1 MQIEDYGLVGDLET
15 SALVGRDGSVEWLCL
30 PRFDSGACFSALLG
44 DESHGHWRIGP
55 ADGGPATR
63 RRYRENTLILE
74 HEWDVPGGTVRLVD
88 AMPPRDEAANL
99 VRVVEG
105 VSGNVPMRMDLAIRL
120 DYGASVPWV
129 TTGPDGISAVA
140 GPDALRL
147 RTPVPLRGE
156 GLSTVA
162 EFTVEAG
169 ERIPFTLDWHASH
182 RGAPEPI
189 DAFSAL
195 EQTDAFWRE
204 WSEISTYEGEWAE
217 AVGVSLRVLKAL
229 TYAPTG
235 GIVAAPTTSLP
246 EALGGVRNWDYRY
259 CWIRDATLTL
269 YALAQCGYAE
279 EALAFRDWLLRASAG
294 TASQLQ
300 IMYGVAGER
309 RLPEQELQWLPG
321 YEGAGPVRAGNAAV
335 EQFQLDVYGEML
347 DLAWFGA
354 QSPRH
359 IQPIAWK
366 RQLSLMNF
374 LETAAFEPD
383 EGIWEVRGPR
393 RHFTHSKV
401 MAWVAFDRAVRI
413 AEHGGLEGPV
423 GRWSEIRDRL
433 HAEICAKGFDE
444 ERGTFTQ
451 YYGSHELDASALI
464 IPTMGFLPPD
474 DPRVRGTVDAIRREL
489 VEDGFVYRY
498 STGEHEGAVDGLPG
512 KEGAFL
518 PCSFWL
524 CDALEM
530 TGRHDEA
537 VELFERLLAVGNDLG
552 LYAEEY
558 DPAAGRMVG
567 NFPQAFTHLAIVT
580 TAHHLSGL
588 ASPRA
593 PRQPHAGASP

>member
-1 MQIEDYGLVGDLET
+1 LRLEDYGLVGDLET
-15 SALVGRDGSVEWLCL
+15 SALIGRDGSVDWLCL

-44 DESHGHWRIGP
+44 DENHGHWRMAP
-55 ADGGPATR
+55 AAGGVATR
-63 RRYRENTLILE
+63 RRYRPDTLVLE
-74 HEWDVPGGTVRLVD
+74 HEWDTPEGTVRVTD
-88 AMPPRDEAANL
+88 VMPTRDEVPNL

-105 VSGNVPMRMDLAIRL
+105 ISGRVPMRMDLAIRL

-129 TTGPDGISAVA
+129 THTVDGLSAVS

-147 RTPVPLRGE
+147 HTPAPLRGE
-156 GLSTVA
+156 GLSTVS
-162 EFTVEAG
+162 EFAVSAG
-169 ERIPFTLDWHASH
+169 DRVPFTLDWHESH
-182 RGAPEPI
+182 RPAPEPV
-189 DAFSAL
+189 DALAAL
-195 EQTDAFWRE
+195 ERTDAFWRE
-204 WSEISTYEGEWAE
+204 WSEVSTYEGDWADV
-217 AVGVSLRVLKAL
+217 VGTSLRVLKAL
-229 TYAPTG
+229 THAPTG

-269 YALAQCGYAE
+269 YALARCGYAE
-279 EALAFRDWLLRASAG
+279 EALAFRDWLLRAAAG
-294 TASQLQ
+294 SASQLQ

-309 RLPEQELQWLPG
+309 RLPEEELPWLPG

-335 EQFQLDVYGEML
+335 DQFQLDVYGEML
-347 DLAWFGA
+347 DLAWFGG
-354 QSPRH
+354 QSREA
-359 IQPIAWK
+359 IEPIAWK
-366 RQLSLMNF
+366 RQLALMKF
-374 LETAAFEPD
+374 VETAAFEPD

-413 AEHGGLEGPV
+413 ADMFDLECPRE
-423 GRWSEIRDRL
+423 RWQAIRDRL
-433 HAEICAKGFDE
+433 HREICEHGYDE

-451 YYGSHELDASALI
+451 YYGSRELDASALI
-464 IPTMGFLPPD
+464 IPAVGFLPAD
-474 DPRVRGTVDAIRREL
+474 DPRVRSSVDAIRREL
-489 VEDGFVYRY
+489 VHDGFVYRY
-498 STGEHEGAVDGLPG
+498 STGEGESAVDGLPG

-518 PCSFWL
+518 ACSFWL

-552 LYAEEY
+552 LYAEEF

-580 TAHHLSGL
+580 TAHRLSGIQ
-588 ASPRA
+588 SPVTHRRLHSA
-593 PRQPHAGASP
+593 A